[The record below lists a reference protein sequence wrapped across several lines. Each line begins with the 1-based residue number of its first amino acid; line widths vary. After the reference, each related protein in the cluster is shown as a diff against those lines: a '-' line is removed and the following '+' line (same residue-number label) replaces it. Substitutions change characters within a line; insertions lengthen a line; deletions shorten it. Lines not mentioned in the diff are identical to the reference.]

1 MPQIVLIPPSIETEL
16 VLLVHPFDILLP
28 RLIHP
33 GTHVQTVYPI
43 ENTAVD
49 VRVEG
54 LLTYTQAFLSAVL
67 QYDLVDREPP
77 SEAVGHNRLKIKPF
91 VLREVHPLP

>member
-1 MPQIVLIPPSIETEL
+1 MPQIVLIPSSIETEL
-16 VLLVHPFDILLP
+16 VLLVHPFNILP
-28 RLIHP
+28 SWLIHP
-33 GTHVQTVYPI
+33 CTHVQTVYPI

-54 LLTYTQAFLSAVL
+54 LLTYTQSFLSAVL

-77 SEAVGHNRLKIKPF
+77 PEAVGYNCFKIKPF
-91 VLREVHPLP
+91 VFGKIYSLP